1 MALKTDNTHMSWGR
15 ASKEEP
21 TTFPSCWGTWWLR
34 KNSVGLSALVWCGI
48 GKCLILPACCQSFL
62 LWTDSVISL
71 LIETCR
77 HLNTR
82 FCSACNYSVY
92 FLWVTHSLL
101 VINFHIFLL
110 ALCGYKAR
118 RGLSASLEERVSA
131 LPQRLSDVRCGYIGI
146 FYLRVHLCLCWTE
159 MMNASSE
166 REPALCGQVSKG
178 RQGQK
183 TERGRLVSSPG
194 ANCALNLLDLDST
207 LSLTCELPHLAQRI

>member
-1 MALKTDNTHMSWGR
+1 MALETDNMHMSWGR
-15 ASKEEP
+15 APKEEP
-21 TTFPSCWGTWWLR
+21 TIFPSCWGTWWLR
-34 KNSVGLSALVWCGI
+34 KNSVGLTALAWCGI

-82 FCSACNYSVY
+82 FCSASNYSVY
-92 FLWVTHSLL
+92 FLRVTHSLL

-110 ALCGYKAR
+110 ASCGYKAR

-146 FYLRVHLCLCWTE
+146 FYLRVHLCPCWTE

-166 REPALCGQVSKG
+166 S
-178 RQGQK
+178 
-183 TERGRLVSSPG
+183 
-194 ANCALNLLDLDST
+194 
-207 LSLTCELPHLAQRI
+207 

>member
-1 MALKTDNTHMSWGR
+1 MALKTDKNTHMSWGR

-21 TTFPSCWGTWWLR
+21 TIFPSCWGTWWLR
-34 KNSVGLSALVWCGI
+34 KNSVGLSTLAWCGI

-82 FCSACNYSVY
+82 FCSASNYSVY
-92 FLWVTHSLL
+92 FLWVTCSLL

-110 ALCGYKAR
+110 ASCGYKAH

-146 FYLRVHLCLCWTE
+146 FYLRVHLS
-159 MMNASSE
+159 M
-166 REPALCGQVSKG
+166 
-178 RQGQK
+178 
-183 TERGRLVSSPG
+183 
-194 ANCALNLLDLDST
+194 LDRDDECFLWEVAG
-207 LSLTCELPHLAQRI
+207 SLWAG